1 MVDRKQNIRYAMRNK
16 LATNWTLSGN
26 VIEGGV
32 RISGAPSLCG
42 KCGSEMPPYVDDFC
56 TSCSN

>member
-1 MVDRKQNIRYAMRNK
+1 MRNK